1 MAGFKRKVFYVG
13 GFDPRGARFYHAL
26 GAEQLGRWQLRMD
39 EEVAISTRHTVS
51 DTRIDWTI
59 TNATRGVETQY
70 SFLRWDDI
78 VRANWIA
85 NPFALAVRAF
95 RAYRDNIRNLDFAK
109 GRTLGRGQLIT
120 LFYPALFSLL
130 FPLALGLPV
139 ALVLAFWLPWLL
151 ALPIGL
157 LAGIF
162 LARPLLIKMHAPWL
176 LRFFVFN
183 SELGGGVGDPA
194 IDRRLDVFAGEIAA
208 AFAEPW
214 DEVVL
219 LTHSNGSILCV
230 PLMARLLERGGGT
243 LPANF
248 TFVTLGHC
256 IPLVACRRDAARFK
270 QQLAFL
276 ADHDFRWIDIG
287 SPPDGAAYSGINPM
301 QLVAPDPRPRMDL
314 LSPRFHLFYDPETYH
329 KGYANKYE
337 VHFDYLRT
345 GDRVSEVDWPSLMA
359 TERTMDQA
367 VADFRANH

>member
-26 GAEQLGRWQLRMD
+26 AAEQLARWQLRMD
-39 EEVAISTRHTVS
+39 EEVAISTRRTVS
-51 DTRIDWTI
+51 DTRIDWSI
-59 TNATRGVETQY
+59 TNATRGVETEY

-95 RAYRDNIRNLDFAK
+95 RAYRDNIRNLDFAT
-109 GRTLGRGQLIT
+109 GRTLGKGQLIT

-130 FPLALGLPV
+130 FPLAFGLPV
-139 ALVLAFWLPWLL
+139 ALVLAIWLPWLI

-183 SELGGGVGDPA
+183 SELGGGAGDPE
-194 IDRRLDVFAGEIAA
+194 IDRRLTIFADEITAA
-208 AFAEPW
+208 LDQPW

-230 PLMARLLERGGGT
+230 PLMARLLERSGGT
-243 LPANF
+243 LPAHF
-248 TFVTLGHC
+248 RFVTLGHC
-256 IPLVACRRDAARFK
+256 IPLVACRRDATAFRA
-270 QQLAFL
+270 QLAFL
-276 ADHDFRWIDIG
+276 ATHDFRWIDIG

-301 QLVAPDPRPRMDL
+301 QLVVPDPRPQMEL